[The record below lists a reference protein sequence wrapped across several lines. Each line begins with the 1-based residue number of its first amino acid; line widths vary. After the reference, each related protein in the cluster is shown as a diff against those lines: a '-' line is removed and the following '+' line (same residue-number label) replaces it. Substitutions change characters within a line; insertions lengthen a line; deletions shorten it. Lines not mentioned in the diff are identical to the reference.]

1 MTTDNNS
8 EPQAKLESVDE
19 QQSNFDFESCSK
31 AELIEI
37 IKELG
42 AEVKMLRERDLTAE
56 RDEAT
61 LANIKPWA
69 LNPAGFSRGKLPGGK
84 YIVTDRATGAFF
96 TDVTL
101 DEWYQIPA
109 K

>member
-1 MTTDNNS
+1 MTTTERNT
-8 EPQAKLESVDE
+8 EPQAEPESDD
-19 QQSNFDFESCSK
+19 QQRKFDLDSCSK

-37 IKELG
+37 IHELG
-42 AEVKMLRERDLTAE
+42 AEVKMLREGGDLRD

-69 LNPAGFSRGKLPGGK
+69 LNPAGFARGKLPGGK
-84 YIVTDRATGAFF
+84 LIATDRDSGAYFP
-96 TDVTL
+96 VEL
-101 DEWYQIPA
+101 DEWLNIPA